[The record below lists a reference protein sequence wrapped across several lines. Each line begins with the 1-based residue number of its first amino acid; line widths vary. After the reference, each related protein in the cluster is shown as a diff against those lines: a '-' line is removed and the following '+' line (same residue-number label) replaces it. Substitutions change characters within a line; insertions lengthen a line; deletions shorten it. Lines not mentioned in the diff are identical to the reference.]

1 MIRYDKSA
9 LPPQSCPSGQDDQA
23 VVRKSGSLHALSRRG
38 QSSSKCVSA
47 MGVFV
52 RKVHAKQVGDTM
64 KNDKVDKVDLNGI
77 RKDQRS
83 IENIETR

>member
-1 MIRYDKSA
+1 MCFCDGRVRSEG
-9 LPPQSCPSGQDDQA
+9 PCQA
-23 VVRKSGSLHALSRRG
+23 
-38 QSSSKCVSA
+38 
-47 MGVFV
+47 
-52 RKVHAKQVGDTM
+52 GDTM